1 MEKHGRSHRS
11 GRGDSVNK
19 HVEWW
24 RIWCVC
30 GLWVRSAVRGKV
42 GGAATPEWHFEGPSI
57 HFALNWGGRLFFSKR
72 LNTGSFSKRKITLI
86 ITLWRLSPNHG
97 RSNVRV
103 RIHRQGCWG
112 VQMRPPVV
120 KKVRACHPHVRESSK
135 VIRGCC
141 WIDGGSWGKV
151 GDHRM
156 NKCSISWSVLYQQPW
171 LEIITLR
178 NDEELEGKVTT

>member
-1 MEKHGRSHRS
+1 MCLWSVSQECCERQGWWSSHSKVTLRRPKHTLCIKLRWQIIFQQETKHR
-11 GRGDSVNK
+11 
-19 HVEWW
+19 
-24 RIWCVC
+24 
-30 GLWVRSAVRGKV
+30 
-42 GGAATPEWHFEGPSI
+42 F
-57 HFALNWGGRLFFSKR
+57 LFK
-72 LNTGSFSKRKITLI
+72 KKKIKITLI

-120 KKVRACHPHVRESSK
+120 KKVRACHPHVRESLK

-141 WIDGGSWGKV
+141 WIDGGCWGKV